1 MVKDGYIEIT
11 DKVRFVYYELKKP
24 DLDNFKKHPVWAYA
38 EYDKALKAYEASK
51 RTIEVSNAKKC
62 ENNDKNGDVVCVIF
76 IDTFEDYFVKN
87 NQPCKAK
94 VNSKAEII
102 ELLRKHQ
109 PFTSLPEKPESTAP
123 WH

>member
-51 RTIEVSNAKKC
+51 RSVEVINKIQSLKTKKIRWIWLLNAD
-62 ENNDKNGDVVCVIF
+62 NNWTRFKD
-76 IDTFEDYFVKN
+76 
-87 NQPCKAK
+87 NQPCRGKIENNKAE
-94 VNSKAEII
+94 VNGKAEII
-102 ELLRKHQ
+102 ELL
-109 PFTSLPEKPESTAP
+109 
-123 WH
+123 